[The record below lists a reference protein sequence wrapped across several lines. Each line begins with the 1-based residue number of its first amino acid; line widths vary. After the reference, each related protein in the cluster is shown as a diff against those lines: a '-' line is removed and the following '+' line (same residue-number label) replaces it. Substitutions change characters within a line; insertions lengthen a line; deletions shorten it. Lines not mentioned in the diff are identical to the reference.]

1 MAEIISP
8 PSNPFVALFDI
19 WSVQASEL
27 YSQEEFFDLAES
39 HGLRAER
46 LDSGDIAD
54 LQKVNRPGIVRLKDE
69 SGFLKSYLITEITQI
84 SVVVRKGADSQLLG
98 LQDFIARWSGS
109 FVYLWRPPQQIGS
122 LKLGDSNPLA
132 LDWLQSRLAAVDTNA
147 EIIISGG
154 RYTQAVADQVLA
166 FQQQQNI
173 KADGVVGR
181 ETLLRLN
188 QLTDNSIPRLRGL
201 D

>member
-1 MAEIISP
+1 
-8 PSNPFVALFDI
+8 
-19 WSVQASEL
+19 
-27 YSQEEFFDLAES
+27 
-39 HGLRAER
+39 
-46 LDSGDIAD
+46 
-54 LQKVNRPGIVRLKDE
+54 
-69 SGFLKSYLITEITQI
+69 
-84 SVVVRKGADSQLLG
+84 
-98 LQDFIARWSGS
+98 
-109 FVYLWRPPQQIGS
+109 
-122 LKLGDSNPLA
+122 
-132 LDWLQSRLAAVDTNA
+132 LQSRLAAVDTNA